1 MVKKLL
7 FFKLV
12 LTSATLT
19 AAAFGAYA
27 QTSTNA
33 PMGSTQTPAA
43 VGVTPQAATDANRKA
58 VPRSDTGTVVRTSP
72 NAADSARAAT
82 GTGNGSM
89 SGGSMS
95 GNTASGSTSSGMPG
109 NTRST
114 RVARADRN

>member
-1 MVKKLL
+1 MKKLI

-12 LTSATLT
+12 LASATLT
-19 AAAFGAYA
+19 AATFSAHA
-27 QTSTNA
+27 QTTTTA
-33 PMGSTQTPAA
+33 PMGSTQTPTA

-72 NAADSARAAT
+72 NAADSARAAS

-109 NTRST
+109 DTRST